1 LEGGTYRSGDIKMNK
16 FLALLVIG
24 LVIATGFTMVT
35 YQVFFGGFTDLHN
48 LSKTPAYDLNGTRVF
63 TNGTVLMQISR
74 VDGPDTYGG
83 FIVLV
88 QLIGP
93 NGTIVYQ
100 WNAQQLGS
108 IPASNIHNQYP
119 LHPVHA
125 DGFALV
131 VPLGQN
137 ASVVLNV
144 PFALKGGTYTVR
156 AYDVDGQDSAYG
168 ISFQAT
174 VKAS

>member
-1 LEGGTYRSGDIKMNK
+1 VNK
-16 FLALLVIG
+16 FLAFLVIG

-35 YQVFFGGFTDLHN
+35 YQVFYEGFTDLHN

-63 TNGTVLMQISR
+63 TNGTVLMQIAI

-93 NGTIVYQ
+93 NGSVIYQ

-108 IPASNIHNQYP
+108 IPASNIHNRYP
-119 LHPVHA
+119 LHLVKG

-144 PFALKGGTYTVR
+144 PFALKSGTYTVR

-174 VKAS
+174 VQASS